1 MRAQRK
7 RFVRAVGVAKHRF
20 LRFVD
25 GRRAAA
31 RWGDD
36 LVVAGMATM
45 PSRAATFPFA
55 FASLIR
61 QVDRLYLYLDG
72 HAECPAPARGD
83 PRVVPILSRDMPSL
97 HANGKLLG
105 LALERRPCLY
115 VSADDDIHYAHDFV
129 AALRRGLSAS
139 GDAAVVGLHGSVLA
153 RPMVRYDLNRTKFQ
167 YSAALN
173 ESRSVDVLGTGA
185 VLFSSQM
192 LSFDVREWPFTNM
205 VDLGLALEAAKRGM
219 PLIALARRRKS
230 VWTLAGDQPDSIRA
244 ALRRDDTRQ
253 TALAH
258 ELLRVRAAA
267 AAAIRAA
274 CAAH

>member
-1 MRAQRK
+1 MRAQGK
-7 RFVRAVGVAKHRF
+7 RFGWRLRIAKHRF
-20 LRFVD
+20 LRFID
-25 GRRAAA
+25 SRHAPARR
-31 RWGDD
+31 GDD

-83 PRVVPILSRDMPSL
+83 PRVVPIFAREMPSL

-105 LALERRPCLY
+105 LALERMPCLY

-129 AALRRGLSAS
+129 AALRHGLSAYD
-139 GDAAVVGLHGSVLA
+139 DAAVVGLHGSVLA
-153 RPMVRYDLNRTKFQ
+153 RPLVRFDLDRTIVP
-167 YSAALN
+167 YSAALKV
-173 ESRSVDVLGTGA
+173 SRPVDVLGTGA
-185 VLFSSQM
+185 VMFSSRT
-192 LSFDVREWPFTNM
+192 LRFDVREWPFTNM
-205 VDLGLALEAAKRGM
+205 VDLGLALEAGKRRV

-230 VWTLAGDQPDSIRA
+230 VWTLAGDQPDSIHA
-244 ALRRDDTRQ
+244 ALKRDDTRQ

-267 AAAIRAA
+267 ATSRAA
-274 CAAH
+274 

>member
-1 MRAQRK
+1 
-7 RFVRAVGVAKHRF
+7 VGAAKHRL
-20 LRFVD
+20 LRFID
-25 GRRAAA
+25 SRRAAA

-83 PRVVPILSRDMPSL
+83 PRVVPIFAHDVPGLR
-97 HANGKLLG
+97 ANGKLLG

-129 AALRRGLSAS
+129 AALRRGLSAY

-153 RPMVRYDLNRTKFQ
+153 RPLVRFDFDRTIFP
-167 YSAALN
+167 YSATLKEPRA
-173 ESRSVDVLGTGA
+173 VDVLGTGA
-185 VLFSSQM
+185 VMFSSRM
-192 LSFDVREWPFTNM
+192 LRFDVRGWPFTNM
-205 VDLGLALEAAKRGM
+205 VDLGLALEAAKRGV

-230 VWTLAGDQPDSIRA
+230 VWTLAGDQPDSIHA
-244 ALRRDDTRQ
+244 ALKRDDTRQ

-267 AAAIRAA
+267 AASRAA
-274 CAAH
+274 